1 MLLAAALF
9 WLVLT
14 EQRHLVVTALN
25 YIRKPLGC
33 CYGLPPEGQSG
44 CMADFGQGKGREVSG
59 HRKGVGYVGVSVRL
73 QSVCLSHCT
82 GIPRV
87 MWSDFSL
94 NLTRGKAPPAV
105 QLRTEVP
112 RRWHVLRFGLLHVC
126 PDFELIFV
134 YDVRVKFRFYR

>member
-14 EQRHLVVTALN
+14 EQRHLLVTALN
-25 YIRKPLGC
+25 YIRKPSGC

-94 NLTRGKAPPAV
+94 NLTWGKAPPAV
-105 QLRTEVP
+105 
-112 RRWHVLRFGLLHVC
+112 
-126 PDFELIFV
+126 
-134 YDVRVKFRFYR
+134 